1 MLQKSS
7 ELTRKPWFGWPMTWF
22 FFIFGYCTH
31 VGRLCLIIWYLKLVF
46 PTHHRVATS
55 RPPSPP
61 LLLSP
66 CVRPSSSFLALQIYL
81 YQSSLYQPHLYP
93 TYCISVLISI
103 ALCLPPSLS
112 LYQTYPHQTFYHT
125 YLHQTYLSQT
135 FSLSKLP
142 LSNKSLTHLSSKL
155 ISIKITFVRFIT
167 PIKNK
172 PLPSWSLSNVSLSNL
187 PLRKLCQLN
196 RSLWN
201 LLLSQLFTPCNRWC
215 DL

>member
-1 MLQKSS
+1 MPFCDISSHVRNLDTRDMLQKSS

-112 LYQTYPHQTFYHT
+112 LSTKLIPIK
-125 YLHQTYLSQT
+125 LSIIPI
-135 FSLSKLP
+135 FI
-142 LSNKSLTHLSSKL
+142 KL
-155 ISIKITFVRFIT
+155 ISPRLFLYQNYLYQT
-167 PIKNK
+167 
-172 PLPSWSLSNVSLSNL
+172 
-187 PLRKLCQLN
+187 N
-196 RSLWN
+196 R
-201 LLLSQLFTPCNRWC
+201 
-215 DL
+215 